1 MTRTGQGPN
10 SRRSALID
18 YSLIMPAPPVLKIA
32 LPVPLYQYFEYR
44 PPQGAAFER
53 IQTGVRVRVPFG
65 RRILTGIVVEKC
77 SRSSLAPDKLKTIL
91 EILDAEPVFD
101 PVLKK
106 LLFWVA
112 RYYQQPPGEVLNAAL
127 PKVLR
132 KQGQVSTDSN
142 AVYRACTGEAIDQR
156 LHRAPRQRQV
166 LELIRTHPAGLT
178 ADEIT
183 AKISHWR
190 PFVHALIAKNL
201 VQKITNGEVP
211 AKAPRAVAESLT
223 LNQEQRHAYEQIH
236 REIHQFGV
244 HLLAGVTGSG
254 KTEVYLAL
262 AQDVIGRGKQVLV
275 LVPEIGLT
283 PQLVQRIETR
293 LNVPVALM
301 HSDLSAGEGGQTW
314 LQAGTGQV
322 SIVVGTRS
330 AVFLPFRNLGLIVV
344 DEEHDLSFKQQEGIL
359 YSARDVA
366 VYRAKQLSVPVV
378 LGSATPS
385 LESQHNVRL
394 GHYRNVTLSKRAKL
408 AKIPQ
413 VKLVDLRSK
422 QVENGLSSEL
432 LQAMKAELEQ
442 NHQILLFLNRRGFAP
457 VLLCHDCGWTAE
469 CARCDSRMV
478 FYKEQ
483 YIVKCHHCLKQ
494 EKAPATC
501 PQCGSEHLIFL
512 GEGTQRIENHL
523 RETFPDTA
531 MIRIDRDSTR
541 KKHTLQEKLEEVR
554 QGKHQIIIGTQMLA
568 KGHDFPNVTLVG
580 ILNVDHGL
588 LSSDFRASERL
599 AQLIVQVSGRAGRSE
614 NKGRVLL
621 QTHQPEHP
629 LLNRLLKHGY
639 QDFSREVLRQ
649 RERCALPPFSF
660 MLLVRAR
667 AHQQDLTYRFLREI
681 KSSMLPRASSG
692 LNLFGPIPASLE
704 RKAGMYQSQLVVIAT
719 SRTEIQAHLPD
730 WAAVMQQHPL
740 SKRVRWNIEVD
751 PLETG

>member
-1 MTRTGQGPN
+1 
-10 SRRSALID
+10 
-18 YSLIMPAPPVLKIA
+18 MPAPPVLKVA

-44 PPQGAAFER
+44 PPRGAAFER
-53 IQTGVRVRVPFG
+53 IPTGVRVRVPFG

-127 PKVLR
+127 PRALR

-156 LHRAPRQRQV
+156 LNRAPRQRQV
-166 LELIRTHPAGLT
+166 FELIRAHPAGLS
-178 ADEIT
+178 ADEIA

-190 PFVHALIAKNL
+190 PFVHALVAKKL

-301 HSDLSAGEGGQTW
+301 HSDLSAGEGARTW
-314 LQAGTGQV
+314 LQTGTGRV

-366 VYRAKQLSVPVV
+366 VYRAKQLSVPIV

-432 LQAMKAELEQ
+432 LQAIRAELEQ
-442 NHQILLFLNRRGFAP
+442 DHQILLFLNRRGFAP

-483 YIVKCHHCLKQ
+483 NIVKCHHCLKQ

-501 PQCGSEHLIFL
+501 PQCGSEHLMFL

-523 RETFPDTA
+523 RETFPGTA

-667 AHQQDLTYRFLREI
+667 AHQQDLTYQFLREI

-730 WAAVMQQHPL
+730 WATAMQQHPL

>member
-1 MTRTGQGPN
+1 
-10 SRRSALID
+10 
-18 YSLIMPAPPVLKIA
+18 MPTPPVLKIA

-44 PPQGAAFER
+44 LPQGVAFEH

-77 SRSSLAPDKLKTIL
+77 SHASLAPDKLKTIL
-91 EILDAEPVFD
+91 EILDTEPVFD

-132 KQGQVSTDSN
+132 KQRQISTDSN
-142 AVYRACTGEAIDQR
+142 AVYRACTREATDQL
-156 LHRAPRQRQV
+156 LHRAPKQRQV
-166 LELIRTHPAGLT
+166 FELIRAHPAGLT
-178 ADEIT
+178 ADEI
-183 AKISHWR
+183 AARISHWR
-190 PFVHALIAKNL
+190 PFAHALIAKNL
-201 VQKITNGEVP
+201 VQKITNSEVS
-211 AKAPRAVAESLT
+211 AKPPRAVAESLT

-301 HSDLSAGEGGQTW
+301 HSDLSAGEGAQTW
-314 LQAGTGQV
+314 LQAGTDRV

-330 AVFLPFRNLGLIVV
+330 AIFLPFKNLGLIVV

-366 VYRAKQLSVPVV
+366 VYRAKQLSVPIV

-413 VKLVDLRSK
+413 VKLIDLRSK
-422 QVENGLSSEL
+422 QAKDGLSSEL
-432 LQAMKAELEQ
+432 LQAIGDELKQ

-457 VLLCHDCGWTAE
+457 ILLCHDCAWTAE

-483 YIVKCHHCLKQ
+483 NIVKCHHCLKQ
-494 EKAPATC
+494 EEAPATC
-501 PQCGSEHLIFL
+501 PQCGSENLMFL
-512 GEGTQRIENHL
+512 GEGTQRIENRL
-523 RETFPDTA
+523 KKIFPGTA

-614 NKGRVLL
+614 NKGRVML

-639 QDFSREVLRQ
+639 QDFSKEVLRQ

-667 AHQQDLTYRFLREI
+667 AHQQNLTYQFLREI
-681 KSSMLPRASSG
+681 KSLMLPSASSG
-692 LNLFGPIPASLE
+692 LNLFGPIPASME

-719 SRTEIQAHLPD
+719 SRTEIQAHLPN
-730 WAAVMQQHPL
+730 WATVMQQHPL

-751 PLETG
+751 PQETG

>member
-1 MTRTGQGPN
+1 
-10 SRRSALID
+10 
-18 YSLIMPAPPVLKIA
+18 MPTPPVLKIA
-32 LPVPLYQYFEYR
+32 LPVPLYQHFEYR
-44 PPQGAAFER
+44 PPQGVDFDR

-77 SRSSLAPDKLKTIL
+77 PGSSLAPDKLKTVL
-91 EILDAEPVFD
+91 EILDTKPVFD
-101 PVLKK
+101 PALKK

-132 KQGQVSTDSN
+132 KQRQISTDSN
-142 AVYRACTGEAIDQR
+142 AIYRACTKNSVEQL

-166 LELIRTHPAGLT
+166 FELIRAHPAGLT
-178 ADEIT
+178 ADEIA

-190 PFVHALIAKNL
+190 PFVRTLIAKNL
-201 VQKITNGEVP
+201 VQKITDREVSI
-211 AKAPRAVAESLT
+211 KAPRAVAESLT

-236 REIHQFGV
+236 RKIDQFGV

-301 HSDLSAGEGGQTW
+301 HSDLSAGEGAQTW
-314 LQAGTGQV
+314 LQASTGQV

-330 AVFLPFRNLGLIVV
+330 AIFLPFRNLGLIVV

-366 VYRAKQLSVPVV
+366 VYRAKQLSVPIV

-394 GHYRNVTLSKRAKL
+394 GHYQNVTLSKRAKL
-408 AKIPQ
+408 AKIPK
-413 VKLVDLRSK
+413 VKLIDLRSK
-422 QVENGLSSEL
+422 QVKDGLSSEL
-432 LQAMKAELEQ
+432 LQAIEAELKQ
-442 NHQILLFLNRRGFAP
+442 KHQILLFLNRRGFAP
-457 VLLCHDCGWTAE
+457 VLLCHDCAWTAE
-469 CARCDSRMV
+469 CVRCDSHMV
-478 FYKEQ
+478 FYKDQ
-483 YIVKCHHCLKQ
+483 DIVKCHHCLKQ
-494 EKAPATC
+494 EKAPTRC
-501 PQCGSEHLIFL
+501 PQCGSENLMFL
-512 GEGTQRIENHL
+512 GEGTQRIENRL
-523 RETFPDTA
+523 KKIFPDTA

-541 KKHTLQEKLEEVR
+541 KKHTLQDKLEEVR
-554 QGKHQIIIGTQMLA
+554 RGKYQIIIGTQMLA

-614 NKGRVLL
+614 SRGRVLL

-629 LLNRLLKHGY
+629 LLNRLLMHGY
-639 QDFSREVLRQ
+639 QDFSKEVLWQ
-649 RERCALPPFSF
+649 RERCALPPYSF

-667 AHQQDLTYRFLREI
+667 AHQQNLTYQFLREI
-681 KSSMLPRASSG
+681 KSLMLPSTSSG

-719 SRTEIQAHLPD
+719 SRTAIQAQLPD
-730 WAAVMQQHPL
+730 WAAIMQQHPL